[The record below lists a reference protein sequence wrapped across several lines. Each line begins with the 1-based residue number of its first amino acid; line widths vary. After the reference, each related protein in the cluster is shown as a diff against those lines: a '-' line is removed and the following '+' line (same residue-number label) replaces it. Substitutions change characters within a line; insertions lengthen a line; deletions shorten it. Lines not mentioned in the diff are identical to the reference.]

1 MSTNPQPKLLPPL
14 NIPFGTSTCTV
25 SIINTTCSLVFPTF
39 ISVGPPIPGHKWM
52 NVPVYAFHITHQATG
67 TQLLFDL
74 GCRKDWWNLV
84 PQTVELLTGQ
94 WPGIKID
101 RDITE
106 IMLEG
111 GVKFGGGKGEVSK
124 VIISHH
130 HFDHI
135 GDLSALPREVEV
147 VVGPGFREAQMP
159 GYPSKA
165 ESSFHEADFV
175 ERKVFEVPFDADT
188 KTGKMESYDLF
199 GDGSVQILNAPGH
212 AVGHICALVRT
223 TEDSYLLLG
232 GDTCHFVG
240 KLDRFTAI
248 RPWSN

>member
-1 MSTNPQPKLLPPL
+1 MASNPEPKPLPNL
-14 NIPFGTSTCTV
+14 NIPSGKSTCTV
-25 SIINTTCSLVFPTF
+25 SIIDTTCSLVLPTF
-39 ISVGPPIPGHKWM
+39 ISVGPPIPGHTWM

-94 WPGIKID
+94 WPGIVVD

-106 IMLEG
+106 IVQDG
-111 GVKFGGGKGEVSK
+111 GVKFGGGKSEVSK

-135 GDLSALPREVEV
+135 GNLGALPKEVEV
-147 VVGPGFREAQMP
+147 IVGPGFKEAQMP
-159 GYPSKA
+159 GYPTTK
-165 ESSFHEADFV
+165 ESSFHEAEF
-175 ERKVFEVPFDADT
+175 EGRKVIEVPFDAGT
-188 KTGKMESYDLF
+188 KIGKMESYDLF
-199 GDGSVQILNAPGH
+199 GDGSVQILNSPGH
-212 AVGHICALVRT
+212 TIGHICALVRT

-240 KLDRFTAI
+240 NLDRFLAI
-248 RPWSN
+248 DCWII